1 MTVLGVLAF
10 FAAKLVA
17 YAAWCRLGLGLL
29 AAERPTSPLRRA
41 GALAVVRLALGLLLG
56 WLLLLGLA
64 TFVPAQNRLDV
75 PPLALLAGS
84 ALLRWL
90 EWSFVG
96 ALAAGRALSP
106 RAVLLGRSGKEHLW
120 RVGGV
125 ALSFATDLA
134 GLLGA
139 GALGVIPC

>member
-1 MTVLGVLAF
+1 MTAVGVLAF
-10 FAAKLVA
+10 LSVKLVA
-17 YAAWCRLGLGLL
+17 YAAWCRLGLLFL
-29 AAERPTSPLRRA
+29 APERPASPLRRA
-41 GALAVVRLALGLLLG
+41 GFLAVVRLALGLLLG
-56 WLLLLGLA
+56 WLFLFGLA
-64 TFVPAQNRLDV
+64 ALAPAQNRLGV

-96 ALAAGRALSP
+96 ALAAGRARSP
-106 RAVLLGRSGKEHLW
+106 RAILLGRSGTEHLW

-139 GALGVIPC
+139 GALGLVPC

>member
-1 MTVLGVLAF
+1 VTAFGVLAF
-10 FAAKLVA
+10 FGVKLLA
-17 YAAWCRLGLGLL
+17 YTAWCRLGLAFL
-29 AAERPTSPLRRA
+29 APARPVSPLRRA
-41 GALAVVRLALGLLLG
+41 ALLALLRLALGLLLG
-56 WLLLLGLA
+56 WLLLLGLTTLA
-64 TFVPAQNRLDV
+64 PAQNRLGV

-96 ALAAGRALSP
+96 ALAAGRARSP
-106 RAVLLGRSGKEHLW
+106 RAILLGRSGKEHLW
-120 RVGGV
+120 RLGGV

-139 GALGVIPC
+139 GALGLIPC

>member
-1 MTVLGVLAF
+1 MTAVGVLAF
-10 FAAKLVA
+10 LSVKLVA
-17 YAAWCRLGLGLL
+17 YAAWCRLGLALL
-29 AAERPTSPLRRA
+29 APERPASPQRRA
-41 GALAVVRLALGLLLG
+41 GFLAVVRLALGFLLG
-56 WLLLLGLA
+56 WLFLFGLA
-64 TFVPAQNRLDV
+64 AVAPAQNRLGV
-75 PPLALLAGS
+75 PPVALLAGS
-84 ALLRWL
+84 ALLRFL

-96 ALAAGRALSP
+96 ALAAGRARSA

-139 GALGVIPC
+139 GALGLVPC

>member
-17 YAAWCRLGLGLL
+17 YTAWCRLGLGLL
-29 AAERPTSPLRRA
+29 APELPAAALRRA
-41 GALAVVRLALGLLLG
+41 GFLAFVRLAIGLLLG

-64 TFVPAQNRLDV
+64 TLAPAQNRLGV

-96 ALAAGRALSP
+96 ALAAGRARSP

>member
-1 MTVLGVLAF
+1 MTAVGVLAF
-10 FAAKLVA
+10 LSVKLVA
-17 YAAWCRLGLGLL
+17 YAAWCRLGLGFL
-29 AAERPTSPLRRA
+29 APERFESPLRRA
-41 GALAVVRLALGLLLG
+41 GFLAGVRLAIGLLLG
-56 WLLLLGLA
+56 WLFLFGLA
-64 TFVPAQNRLDV
+64 AVAPAQNRLGV
-75 PPLALLAGS
+75 SPLALLAGS

-96 ALAAGRALSP
+96 ALAAGGARSP
-106 RAVLLGRSGKEHLW
+106 RAVLLGRSAKEHLW

-139 GALGVIPC
+139 GALGLVPC

>member
-1 MTVLGVLAF
+1 MTAVGVLAF
-10 FAAKLVA
+10 LSVKLVA

-29 AAERPTSPLRRA
+29 APERFEAPLRRA
-41 GALAVVRLALGLLLG
+41 GFLAGVRLAIGLLLG
-56 WLLLLGLA
+56 WLFLFGLA
-64 TFVPAQNRLDV
+64 AVAPAQSRLGV
-75 PPLALLAGS
+75 SPLALLAGS

-96 ALAAGRALSP
+96 ALAAGRARSA

-139 GALGVIPC
+139 GALGLVPC

>member
-1 MTVLGVLAF
+1 MTAVGVLAF
-10 FAAKLVA
+10 LSVKLVA
-17 YAAWCRLGLGLL
+17 YAAWCRLGLRFL
-29 AAERPTSPLRRA
+29 APELPAAALRRA
-41 GALAVVRLALGLLLG
+41 GFLAVVRLALGLLLG
-56 WLLLLGLA
+56 WLFLFGLA
-64 TFVPAQNRLDV
+64 ALAPAQNRLGV

-96 ALAAGRALSP
+96 ALAAGRARFP
-106 RAVLLGRSGKEHLW
+106 RAILLGRSGTEHLW

-139 GALGVIPC
+139 GALGLVPC

>member
-1 MTVLGVLAF
+1 VTAVGVLAF
-10 FAAKLVA
+10 LSVKLVA

-29 AAERPTSPLRRA
+29 APELPAAALRRA
-41 GALAVVRLALGLLLG
+41 GFLAFVRLAIGLLLG

-64 TFVPAQNRLDV
+64 TLVPAPNRLGV

-96 ALAAGRALSP
+96 ALAAGRARSP